1 MPFVFLTIA
10 IGLASVIQGG
20 LNRQMGMVWGLPS
33 TVLLNALT
41 FLLAAVVYYVIAR
54 FFPVP
59 LPESLAEKAGFQS
72 GHWWYLLPGF
82 LGFIFVIGIPYSIA
96 KIGALQVFVGLVL
109 AQMLGGLL
117 WDRFVEGI
125 DWSWSRLVGASL
137 AVLAVMLAS
146 R

>member
-1 MPFVFLTIA
+1 MPFVFLTVL

-20 LNRQMGMVWGLPS
+20 LNRQMGTIWGLPS

-41 FLLAAVVYYVIAR
+41 FLVAAVIYYIIGR
-54 FFPVP
+54 FAPVT
-59 LPESLAEKAGFQS
+59 LPESVAEKAGFQS
-72 GHWWYLLPGF
+72 GEWWYILPGF
-82 LGFIFVIGIPYSIA
+82 LGFVFVIGIPYSIA

-125 DWSWSRLVGASL
+125 DWSWSRLVGAGL
-137 AVLAVMLAS
+137 AVLAVVLAS